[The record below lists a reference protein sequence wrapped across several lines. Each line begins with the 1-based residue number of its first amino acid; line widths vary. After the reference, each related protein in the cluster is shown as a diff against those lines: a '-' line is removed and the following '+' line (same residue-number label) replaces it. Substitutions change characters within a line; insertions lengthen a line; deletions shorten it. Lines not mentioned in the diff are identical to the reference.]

1 MEYTKTKEEHTKEDV
16 HRIITEKAFEL
27 FTSKG
32 IKEVKMDDIASELSI
47 SKRTIYEQF
56 ADKEQLLLEVLKL
69 HNRKMN
75 AEAKSRIRK
84 AEHVL
89 DIILSLYSLYFDSLK
104 NINIKFFKELER
116 YPSISKQHRE
126 KDHNNDKRFLAW
138 VEMGRKQGLF
148 RDDANLEIL
157 LYILRRDLQTIFSTR
172 CKDEDNELSKYTPEE
187 LGRALILFYLRGIST
202 IKGQEIIEEYL
213 TKTKQ

>member
-1 MEYTKTKEEHTKEDV
+1 MNDT
-16 HRIITEKAFEL
+16 
-27 FTSKG
+27 
-32 IKEVKMDDIASELSI
+32 
-47 SKRTIYEQF
+47 Q
-56 ADKEQLLLEVLKL
+56 VLA
-69 HNRKMN
+69 N
-75 AEAKSRIRK
+75 
-84 AEHVL
+84 
-89 DIILSLYSLYFDSLK
+89 
-104 NINIKFFKELER
+104 NIKFFKELER